1 MKILSGV
8 LLTRRKGIDKGTI
21 IILKKPS
28 ASALGTSQKSATESP
43 SIIHSYSMVEKA
55 LIRKKHKAE

>member
-1 MKILSGV
+1 MILGRLLLKMK
-8 LLTRRKGIDKGTI
+8 KGIDKGTI
-21 IILKKPS
+21 MILKKPS

-55 LIRKKHKAE
+55 LIKKRHKTE

>member
-1 MKILSGV
+1 MKF
-8 LLTRRKGIDKGTI
+8 
-21 IILKKPS
+21 KKASASAS

-55 LIRKKHKAE
+55 LIKKKHKAA